1 MFLVEV
7 IGGDETGGAPPGN
20 IVSMMMRVLYVAD
33 GDAVE
38 VVISRFR
45 WRAHLDGD
53 GGKSSCSDG
62 NWDGFNGGVVR
73 VGMMLILLVVVVHIY
88 TYIIL
93 YKRGWRL
100 AI

>member
-20 IVSMMMRVLYVAD
+20 VAD

-45 WRAHLDGD
+45 
-53 GGKSSCSDG
+53 
-62 NWDGFNGGVVR
+62 
-73 VGMMLILLVVVVHIY
+73 
-88 TYIIL
+88 
-93 YKRGWRL
+93 
-100 AI
+100 